1 MAELEDQIRKI
12 IQDELNQQS
21 SGDTTP
27 ATASSNAAASTTA
40 TSAPLT
46 SGQGKLGI
54 FPDVDSAIAAA
65 KAAEDQFVD
74 ASIETRT
81 QVIDAIKKGFKPYI
95 EQMAKAIREETGMGT
110 VEAKIAKLN
119 NALYNTPGPEILQ
132 PEAETG
138 DGGLIMYEYAPYG
151 VIGAVGPSTNP
162 SETVIANAIMM
173 LAGGNTLFFGAHPG
187 AKNITRWTI
196 EKLNQFVYD
205 ATGWQNLV
213 VGIENPSIEAVQKMM
228 AHPDIACLA
237 VTGGP
242 AVVHQAMTSG
252 KKAIGAGAGNPPA
265 MVDATADIKLAAHN
279 IIDSASFDNDI
290 LCTAEKEVV
299 VESSVKDELIKDM
312 QDEGAFLV
320 TKPEDIQK
328 LADMTIQDNGAPDR
342 KFVGKDANYILT
354 QAGIR
359 YEGRPKEIILEAA
372 KDHPLVM
379 TENLMPILPIVNCP
393 DFDSVL
399 KTAVEVEQG
408 FHHTASIHSRDLI
421 HINKAAHRMNTSIFV
436 VNGPTYAGTGV
447 GFTGASALTIATPTG
462 EGTTTAKSF
471 TRRRRLNSPQ
481 AFSLRSWND

>member
-1 MAELEDQIRKI
+1 MDNLEEKIRSILSEELQ
-12 IQDELNQQS
+12 NASNGS
-21 SGDTTP
+21 SSLG
-27 ATASSNAAASTTA
+27 STD
-40 TSAPLT
+40 
-46 SGQGKLGI
+46 SGENGI
-54 FPDVDSAIAAA
+54 FDNVDDAIAAA
-65 KAAEDQFVD
+65 KAAEDTFID
-74 ASIETRT
+74 ASIETRNK
-81 QVIDAIKKGFKPYI
+81 VIDAIKTGFKPYI
-95 EQMAKAIREETGMGT
+95 EWMAKQIKEETGMGT
-110 VEAKIAKLN
+110 VDAKIAKLN

-173 LAGGNTLFFGAHPG
+173 LAGGNTVYFGAHPG

-196 EKLNQFVYD
+196 EKLNEFVYQ
-205 ATGWQNLV
+205 ATGLKNLV
-213 VGIENPSIEAVQKMM
+213 TGINEPSIEAVQRMM
-228 AHPDIACLA
+228 KHPDIAALS

-265 MVDATADIKLAAHN
+265 IVDATADIDLAAHN
-279 IIDSASFDNDI
+279 IVDSAAFDNDI

-299 VESSVKDELIKDM
+299 VEKAVKDELIQKM
-312 QDEGAFLV
+312 EAEGAFMV
-320 TKPEDIQK
+320 TNKADIDHMI
-328 LADMTIQDNGAPDR
+328 DMTINKNGTPNR
-342 KFVGKDANYILT
+342 KFVGKDATFILDEAHISYT
-354 QAGIR
+354 GD
-359 YEGRPKEIILEAA
+359 PKIIILEAD
-372 KDHPLVM
+372 KDHPFTL
-379 TENLMPILPIVNCP
+379 TEMLMPIIPVVCCP
-393 DFDSVL
+393 DFDSTL
-399 KTAVEVEQG
+399 KTAVYVEG
-408 FHHTASIHSRDLI
+408 GNHHTASIHSNNLI

-481 AFSLRSWND
+481 GFSLKTWNK